1 MSAFTSPFTWT
12 IFLTALLVSAFVLYR
27 RYRSRQA
34 LVQRIAEMEALG
46 EAGQAIV
53 AAQMDVKEFC
63 ELIAQVA
70 GKVVDNRTFQIGLFE
85 NGHYHIQFWT
95 INGARQP
102 EGNFDLSESS
112 GVVGWIR
119 QSRQALLVHDFT
131 KEMDRLPAR
140 PRYISDTP
148 PRSAIFIPLI
158 SGDQA
163 IGVLA
168 AQSSE
173 PNRFDEHDLQRL
185 RILANQAAAAIA
197 NARLF
202 EQERMRA
209 AHLEL
214 VGQIARQ
221 VNAIQETDELFQE
234 VVLLT
239 RETFGFHPVN
249 IFSLNPQTGDI
260 IIQASSVE
268 GLLPGSF
275 RITEGRGLIASAVH
289 SRQMTLSNDTQEDSR
304 YLPDVGVA
312 LADIAT
318 QTTRAE
324 IVIPLVVD
332 EEVLGVLD
340 VHSDRPGVFTR
351 QEQTV
356 LQALAAQV
364 AIAIHKARQFAA
376 QREQAWM
383 STAQLQVAEAIGQSS
398 DLDDLL
404 SVVARLT
411 PMLVGVDQCALLI
424 WDADMNAYRG
434 AAVYGAE
441 PEVVQAFDNCWLRLG
456 DWNALDAVHVGKE
469 PLTSRQSPP
478 WTRPAAG
485 SEACCTRLYPLL
497 VKAQLLGVLVTIEA
511 EDAARNSLPDAPAA
525 RRDELARSIT
535 NQAAQAIESVQ
546 LRLAQQEEAWVN
558 TALLQVAEAVNSLID
573 LNEILH
579 TIVRLVPM
587 LVGVD
592 SCIVLI
598 WDGLRQTFRA
608 GPSYGLS
615 EMGHGLIETFEVEA
629 AEFPLSQTTNEEF
642 FDPETAH
649 CRLALP
655 RWLQSVLGARTA
667 DTFPLHARGA
677 LVGAL
682 LVGPPVNGRPLSGRR
697 LQILTGIAQ
706 QAAIAVVNDQLY
718 RESAERSRLEQELE
732 VARTIQASLI
742 PAGNPNIPGCTVAS
756 FWNAARQVSGDF
768 YDFLQLPGGR
778 WGIAIADVADKGVP
792 AALFMALSRTILRA
806 VAFNSERPAETLRQA
821 NQLIFAD
828 SQANLFV
835 TVFYAVWD
843 PKTRCLTYS
852 SGGHNPPLII
862 REGKPSLL
870 AGNGIALGVLEEVE
884 IEQREVRFRPGDVLV
899 MYTDGVTEAMNE
911 DLDEF
916 GLERLSLA
924 AAAARHRDAA
934 GVMSA
939 ITTALADHV
948 GHTPQFDDITLVV
961 MKCQ

>member
-1 MSAFTSPFTWT
+1 MSAFTSPFTWA
-12 IFLTALLVSAFVLYR
+12 IFLAALLVSAVVLYR

-53 AAQMDVKEFC
+53 AARMGVKAFC

-70 GKVVDNRTFQIGLFE
+70 GKVIDNRTFQIGLFE

-95 INGARQP
+95 INGVRQP
-102 EGNFDLSESS
+102 EGDFDLSQSS

-119 QSRQALLVHDFT
+119 QTRQSLLVHDFA

-140 PRYISDTP
+140 PRYISNTP
-148 PRSAIFIPLI
+148 PRSAVFIPLI

-249 IFSLNPQTGDI
+249 IFSLNSETRDI
-260 IIQASSVE
+260 VIQASSIE
-268 GLLPGSF
+268 GITAGSF
-275 RITEGRGLIASAVH
+275 CIDEGHGLIASAVH

-304 YLPDVGVA
+304 YLPDVGLP
-312 LADIAT
+312 LADIS
-318 QTTRAE
+318 TRATRSE
-324 IVIPLVVD
+324 IVIPLIVD
-332 EEVLGVLD
+332 EEVLGALD
-340 VHSDRPGVFTR
+340 VHSDRPGIFNR

-404 SVVARLT
+404 DVVARLT

-424 WDADMNAYRG
+424 WDADMNGYWG
-434 AAVYGAE
+434 AAVYGVAAE
-441 PEVVQAFDNCWLRLG
+441 VAESFDDCWLRLG

-469 PLTSRQSPP
+469 PLTSRQRPP
-478 WTRPAAG
+478 WMQPVVG
-485 SEACCTRLYPLL
+485 SDACCTQLYPLL
-497 VKAQLLGVLVTIEA
+497 VKDQLLGVLVTVEA
-511 EDAARNSLPDAPAA
+511 EDTARNVLPDAPAA
-525 RRDELARSIT
+525 RRDELARSIS

-587 LVGVD
+587 LVGVE
-592 SCIVLI
+592 SSIVLI
-598 WDGLRQTFRA
+598 WDGLRQSFRA

-629 AEFPLSQTTNEEF
+629 AEFPLSQTASGEF
-642 FDPETAH
+642 FDPEMAH
-649 CRLALP
+649 CTLTLP
-655 RWLQSVLGARTA
+655 RWLQSVLGRAR
-667 DTFPLHARGA
+667 PI
-677 LVGAL
+677 
-682 LVGPPVNGRPLSGRR
+682 P
-697 LQILTGIAQ
+697 
-706 QAAIAVVNDQLY
+706 
-718 RESAERSRLEQELE
+718 SRFM
-732 VARTIQASLI
+732 R
-742 PAGNPNIPGCTVAS
+742 
-756 FWNAARQVSGDF
+756 
-768 YDFLQLPGGR
+768 GGR
-778 WGIAIADVADKGVP
+778 WWG
-792 AALFMALSRTILRA
+792 
-806 VAFNSERPAETLRQA
+806 
-821 NQLIFAD
+821 
-828 SQANLFV
+828 
-835 TVFYAVWD
+835 
-843 PKTRCLTYS
+843 RCWW
-852 SGGHNPPLII
+852 GH
-862 REGKPSLL
+862 R
-870 AGNGIALGVLEEVE
+870 
-884 IEQREVRFRPGDVLV
+884 
-899 MYTDGVTEAMNE
+899 
-911 DLDEF
+911 
-916 GLERLSLA
+916 
-924 AAAARHRDAA
+924 
-934 GVMSA
+934 
-939 ITTALADHV
+939 
-948 GHTPQFDDITLVV
+948 
-961 MKCQ
+961 